1 MLPLKY
7 MKDLLFMKSLQD
19 NRHFV
24 VKQQEIGGQFRRIHV
39 SASMRTLR
47 QESILQM
54 VIAPEKT

>member
-1 MLPLKY
+1 
-7 MKDLLFMKSLQD
+7 MKSLQD